1 MPTNHSVV
9 LQAGTVPPNACF
21 TSVAE
26 MYQLFISI
34 TSAYVNGNYSLYN
47 FGESKPSVN
56 DTDKPWIRTVNGF
69 PDRLYVYQNGYWL
82 SPHSV
87 PASGSERRM
96 WVGSLNDLKTY
107 DGGANEDVSDYTG
120 PFWEN
125 DTDLSG
131 KFPLGVGE
139 LPSGTEVNFGTTG
152 GSETVT
158 LTSGQLPDHE
168 HLGEAYYRAHGGVYS
183 NTDPSG
189 LADDTLH
196 ENSGHTT
203 NANYNQF
210 HKAGV
215 ITTSIKGASGEA
227 HDNMPPYYGVYFI
240 KRTAR
245 VYYSIQ

>member
-69 PDRLYVYQNGYWL
+69 PDKLYVYQNGYWL
-82 SPHSV
+82 SPHLV
-87 PASGSERRM
+87 PTSGSERRM
-96 WVGSLNDLKTY
+96 WVGGLNDLKTY
-107 DGGANEDVSDYTG
+107 DGGADEDVSDYTG
-120 PFWEN
+120 PFWEV
-125 DTDLSG
+125 DEELAA
-131 KFPLGVGE
+131 KFPVGVGE
-139 LPSGTEVNFGTTG
+139 FPSGVEVAVNGTG
-152 GSETVT
+152 GVDEVT
-158 LTSGQLPDHE
+158 LTTDQIPDHT
-168 HLGEAYYRAHGGVYS
+168 HDVKLGGLNASLDSDAGNEYGGDGLTEQTITSEGTGGGSAH
-183 NTDPSG
+183 
-189 LADDTLH
+189 
-196 ENSGHTT
+196 T
-203 NANYNQF
+203 NL
-210 HKAGV
+210 
-215 ITTSIKGASGEA
+215 
-227 HDNMPPYYGVYFI
+227 PPYYGVYFI